1 MSFKQQAIKSKL
13 QLSYKDVWH
22 ENDRKLKFKPPHAEY
37 VCKST
42 NSWTPDFHISD
53 FFFQVFV
60 RLLCS
65 CDSREGRVSLCL
77 AELSVG
83 QFVQGSERLVL

>member
-42 NSWTPDFHISD
+42 NSWTPDFHVSD
-53 FFFQVFV
+53 FFSRSLSDCFV
-60 RLLCS
+60 HVTAAR
-65 CDSREGRVSLCL
+65 
-77 AELSVG
+77 AEYHCV
-83 QFVQGSERLVL
+83 